1 MSENT
6 VPKNDATVSVDV
18 NVYPVK
24 DKGNLKAFAD
34 VTLGDCFVV
43 KGVKVMD
50 SEKGLFAAMPSR
62 ADANG
67 VYRDTA
73 YPINKAMH
81 DKVNKAVVGAYQKE
95 MEKVQ
100 EPRSSALDNLREKR
114 SEPRSPQQQN
124 TKQPPNR
131 GER

>member
-18 NVYPVK
+18 KVYPLE

-34 VTLGDCFVV
+34 VTLGGCFVV

-62 ADANG
+62 ADTNG

-95 MEKVQ
+95 MEKAQ
-100 EPRSSALDNLREKR
+100 EPRGSALDNLREKR
-114 SEPRSPQQQN
+114 SEPRAAQSMPRDRGRSQN
-124 TKQPPNR
+124 
-131 GER
+131 ER

>member
-6 VPKNDATVSVDV
+6 VPKNEATVSVDV

-24 DKGNLKAFAD
+24 DKGNLKAIAD

-67 VYRDTA
+67 RYRDTA
-73 YPINKAMH
+73 FPINKAMH

-114 SEPRSPQQQN
+114 SEPRSPQQHN
-124 TKQPPNR
+124 TKRPQSR

>member
-1 MSENT
+1 MNEQEKPQSN
-6 VPKNDATVSVDV
+6 ATVSVDV
-18 NVYPVK
+18 KVYPLEG
-24 DKGNLKAFAD
+24 KGNLKAIAD

-73 YPINKAMH
+73 FPINKAMH

-95 MEKVQ
+95 MEKAQ

-114 SEPRSPQQQN
+114 SEPRAAQSKPHDRGRSQN
-124 TKQPPNR
+124 
-131 GER
+131 ER